1 MSKRLAEQEASYG
14 PQEFK
19 SFPGA
24 LNAFF
29 STECPQLGGQRTR
42 QVLVQSIVD
51 RSVALALVIPVG
63 GSCSRQDSRNGDKLV
78 VPRYALR
85 SVLDSTN
92 TRRAQLR
99 PQWLD
104 GMSDVLADF
113 LRGFGKHPPSP
124 LRKSARTRCL
134 PRTTGP
140 LFALPGRQRMNAIF
154 LSNVRDPV

>member
-1 MSKRLAEQEASYG
+1 MPLL
-14 PQEFK
+14 
-19 SFPGA
+19 GA
-24 LNAFF
+24 VN
-29 STECPQLGGQRTR
+29 
-42 QVLVQSIVD
+42 D

-63 GSCSRQDSRNGDKLV
+63 GSCRRQDSRNGDKLV

-113 LRGFGKHPPSP
+113 LRRLRETHPFATAKIRPDSTPTADYRPSLRSPWSAAIAFLRQDRP
-124 LRKSARTRCL
+124 LLAW
-134 PRTTGP
+134 P
-140 LFALPGRQRMNAIF
+140 LVLDDNH
-154 LSNVRDPV
+154 S

>member
-1 MSKRLAEQEASYG
+1 MNCG
-14 PQEFK
+14 
-19 SFPGA
+19 
-24 LNAFF
+24 N
-29 STECPQLGGQRTR
+29 
-42 QVLVQSIVD
+42 

-63 GSCSRQDSRNGDKLV
+63 GSCRRQDSRNGDKLV

-113 LRGFGKHPPSP
+113 LRGFGKHTPFATAKIRPDSMPTTDYRPSLLSP
-124 LRKSARTRCL
+124 WPAA
-134 PRTTGP
+134 
-140 LFALPGRQRMNAIF
+140 FAQRPEKVHF
-154 LSNVRDPV
+154 RPQTS